1 MALPTPPFPTAED
14 LQQAH
19 SRFLDA
25 EPRDLFY
32 RAATELVYLALGGQA
47 SLSVAEAVAVLLQT
61 WNRSFYQYQRFD
73 GRHFAKID
81 ALVAK
86 YQELLMAFRA
96 RSIDSFCDEDEATV
110 RRLFESFEI
119 VLGPIGAAK
128 SLHLLAP
135 RFFPLWDRA
144 IATGY
149 GLPLGRRG
157 SNGTKYC
164 RFMQIA
170 KAQCESVGGEESLKR
185 NPLKAIDEYNYCK
198 YTKGW
203 L

>member
-1 MALPTPPFPTAED
+1 MTSSIPTFPAARD

-19 SRFLDA
+19 FRFLDA

-32 RAATELVYLALGGQA
+32 RAATELVDRALRGQA
-47 SLSVAEAVAVLLQT
+47 SLTIAEAVAVLLQT
-61 WNRSFYQYQRFD
+61 WNRSYYQYRRFD
-73 GRHFAKID
+73 GQHFAEID
-81 ALVAK
+81 ALIVK
-86 YQELLMAFRA
+86 YQQLLVAFRA

-110 RRLFESFEI
+110 RSLFESFET

-157 SNGTKYC
+157 SNGIRYC
-164 RFMQIA
+164 RFMRIA
-170 KAQCESVGGEESLKR
+170 KAQCESVGGEESLKH